1 MRSIPWTSGTWSVS
15 PVKSET
21 VDGSLVVEA
30 VEGSD
35 FWEKTIYKFEHR
47 TGHALLAPW
56 DVTEAIEVSFVLTGF
71 TGLYDQAGI
80 MLWANDTQWIK
91 AGIEFPEDINGG
103 APSLGAVVTDGF
115 SDWSLEPVP
124 DWLDRE
130 VTMRASRIADGVIIR
145 ARVDAEPWRT
155 IRLCRFD
162 HAEAQ
167 AGPMLCAPTRSGFQ
181 VRFTKWSA
189 TEPDVDLHAD
199 PPD

>member
-1 MRSIPWTSGTWSVS
+1 MSSIPWSTGTWSVP
-15 PVKSET
+15 PVASET
-21 VDGSLVVEA
+21 DRDSLVVEA

-35 FWEKTIYKFEHR
+35 FWEKTIYEFEHR
-47 TGHALLAPW
+47 DGHALLAPW
-56 DVTEAIEVSFVLTGF
+56 DPSTAIEVSFVLTGF

-80 MLWANDTQWIK
+80 VLWAGETQWIK

-155 IRLCRFD
+155 IRVCRFD
-162 HAEAQ
+162 HVDAQ
-167 AGPMLCAPTRSGFQ
+167 AGPMLCAPTRAGFK
-181 VRFTKWSA
+181 VRFTKWRTTA
-189 TEPDVDLHAD
+189 PDVDLHTD
-199 PPD
+199 PST